1 MIKLAGVASQ
11 VRFDLAQAARPAKLT
26 KQHRDQMCLGLNG
39 AIVPV
44 GIVLFHKPVE
54 RRPRNLLQKFI
65 KNDILLP
72 HGVDPLR
79 VQMIRNQLNLSRIN
93 AVHFLKQKSCRTP
106 VGLTRQ
112 SISLRRNSFGMDA
125 RVKPAHDEWKTRP
138 VLPLLPSA
146 G

>member
-11 VRFDLAQAARPAKLT
+11 VRFDLAQPARAAKLT

-39 AIVPV
+39 AFVPV

-106 VGLTRQ
+106 AAQGR
-112 SISLRRNSFGMDA
+112 A
-125 RVKPAHDEWKTRP
+125 
-138 VLPLLPSA
+138 
-146 G
+146 

>member
-26 KQHRDQMCLGLNG
+26 KQHRDQMGLGLNG
-39 AIVPV
+39 PIVPV

-54 RRPRNLLQKFI
+54 RCPRNLLQKFI

-79 VQMIRNQLNLSRIN
+79 VSR
-93 AVHFLKQKSCRTP
+93 
-106 VGLTRQ
+106 
-112 SISLRRNSFGMDA
+112 
-125 RVKPAHDEWKTRP
+125 
-138 VLPLLPSA
+138 
-146 G
+146 